1 MAGGLANSA
10 LIRFV
15 FTSDV
20 TAFNMEK
27 VNKELSLAKM
37 NTMALTA
44 AFKILQAGMAMTIA
58 SAIAIVMPLSIAIKS
73 VGELDRTLRL
83 AASAADDTRVYT
95 EMMGVVSDLAVTYG
109 VAKAEIAG
117 AVFEMSKAGIA
128 FEDMAALLEPTVQLA
143 TGNMMDLQDAMSVGI
158 VMFNLF
164 SDSGYDAAKML
175 SMIDKAA
182 TISILDVQDLSQ
194 IIEQTGSAFAMSQVP
209 MEQYLALMASLS
221 QEGITMG
228 ARHGSIIS
236 QMLGREGEIEAI
248 VGDSALIEK
257 GVLNMNMLMEYLRD
271 IEEGSSEYQSVL
283 QVFGAGKGGKTFLD
297 MMRAASGT
305 YFDFTQ
311 EILGASDEM
320 ENKAKNMAESL
331 PAMMTRIK
339 EAMTAPFANPEMI
352 ERINIALNTLLDTIG
367 SDDYNNALVSL
378 VENSASFLTTSGP
391 QIINMFTRLLML
403 LQDSFP
409 TFNTFLNLGIAIMT
423 IMSHIPAEILAIIG
437 GVVMFNKA
445 LGPLIVTLS
454 AVAGSSAAASMAVLK
469 LQFAMMGI
477 AAGFM
482 LAISSS
488 EEWVRYMG
496 VVIATVGTLATAIWA
511 LNTAKAFGM
520 SLNPLTAGFVVAAAT
535 SAAFVASMASAM
547 SYKPPTDY
555 LSGSYQDGQQLS
567 MKDLGA
573 VPMPVAP
580 AAQQQ
585 TTSGQMVKSSD
596 QAMSVGVYV
605 ANQNNYIKEGDG
617 LEVDLKQAGV
627 V

>member
-1 MAGGLANSA
+1 MAGSIGAT
-10 LIRFV
+10 IRFM

-20 TAFNMEK
+20 TGFDLSKVDRTVSATRIKTEALNAAFRT
-27 VNKELSLAKM
+27 LQL
-37 NTMALTA
+37 TMAATV
-44 AFKILQAGMAMTIA
+44 A
-58 SAIAIVMPLSIAIKS
+58 STLAIVTPFMIAVKS

-83 AASAADDTRVYT
+83 AASAAEDQRVYT
-95 EMMGVVSDLAVTYG
+95 DMMGVISDLATTYG
-109 VAKAEIAG
+109 VAKDEISG
-117 AVFEMSKAGIA
+117 AVFEMAKAGIA
-128 FEDMAALLEPTVQLA
+128 FEDMAELLEPTVQMA

-164 SDSGYDAAKML
+164 SDSGHSAAKML

-194 IIEQTGSAFAMSQVP
+194 IVEQTGSAFAMSQVP

-248 VGDSALIEK
+248 VGDTALIEK
-257 GVLNMNMLMEYLRD
+257 GVLNMNLLMEYLRD
-271 IEEGSSEYQSVL
+271 VEEGSSEYQDIL

-331 PAMMTRIK
+331 PALMTRIK

-352 ERINIALNTLLDTIG
+352 ERINIALNSLLDTIG
-367 SDDYNNALVSL
+367 SDDYNNALVAL

-409 TFNTFLNLGIAIMT
+409 TFNTFLNIGVSIMT
-423 IMSHIPAEILAIIG
+423 IMSHI
-437 GVVMFNKA
+437 
-445 LGPLIVTLS
+445 
-454 AVAGSSAAASMAVLK
+454 
-469 LQFAMMGI
+469 
-477 AAGFM
+477 
-482 LAISSS
+482 
-488 EEWVRYMG
+488 
-496 VVIATVGTLATAIWA
+496 
-511 LNTAKAFGM
+511 
-520 SLNPLTAGFVVAAAT
+520 
-535 SAAFVASMASAM
+535 
-547 SYKPPTDY
+547 
-555 LSGSYQDGQQLS
+555 
-567 MKDLGA
+567 
-573 VPMPVAP
+573 
-580 AAQQQ
+580 
-585 TTSGQMVKSSD
+585 
-596 QAMSVGVYV
+596 
-605 ANQNNYIKEGDG
+605 
-617 LEVDLKQAGV
+617 
-627 V
+627 